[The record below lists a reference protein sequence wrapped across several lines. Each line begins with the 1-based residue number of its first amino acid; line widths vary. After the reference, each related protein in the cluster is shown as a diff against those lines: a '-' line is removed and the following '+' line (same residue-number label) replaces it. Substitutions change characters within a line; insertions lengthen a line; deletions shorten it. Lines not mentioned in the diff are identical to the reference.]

1 MDNQHPSPKGKV
13 QRPSREG
20 VHYKRLVV
28 EVVKVFIE
36 KNNKDCDMVCAC
48 MKVQDARSGAG

>member
-20 VHYKRLVV
+20 VHYKRLIV
-28 EVVKVFIE
+28 EVVKVFIS
-36 KNNKDCDMVCAC
+36 KDCDMVCAC
-48 MKVQDARSGAG
+48 MKVQDARSGAD